1 MMQSTTILTN
11 FHKDHLKIV
20 ISGKSTIIIEHLP
33 EWLTDCEIII
43 DLHNHK
49 GGSVYKECV
58 KIKLPYEFQ
67 LPYLRDGIYTLHIF
81 YKSKT
86 NSNNYIGLNTANG
99 YPLNIS
105 LGAIGSIIAR
115 TFENNKRIFVELNE
129 KFVQDYNSNIVP
141 TSQFIPDEIVKLAH
155 KITRFSYSNYE
166 KILAIHDWV
175 ASNIYYDYDS
185 LADNSYIHQK
195 RDALSVVNRKRT
207 VCAGYSKLAVTLLR
221 AVGVAAVN
229 MDCFALGGS
238 TCGDWEVPSNMEDE
252 ANHVVTFAY
261 ADDRWL
267 MMDVTWDSDNEYRN
281 GNYGKKSGYGVSHQ
295 YFDCTLA
302 FFSYTHRFIKK
313 L

>member
-1 MMQSTTILTN
+1 MALLYLFCSDYTT
-11 FHKDHLKIV
+11 KDKI
-20 ISGKSTIIIEHLP
+20 IFIALLSICLLSSRSKAYGFFTIA
-33 EWLTDCEIII
+33 
-43 DLHNHK
+43 
-49 GGSVYKECV
+49 V
-58 KIKLPYEFQ
+58 FF
-67 LPYLRDGIYTLHIF
+67 IF
-81 YKSKT
+81 Y
-86 NSNNYIGLNTANG
+86 LNKNFK
-99 YPLNIS
+99 LEFNWKNIS

-115 TFENNKRIFVELNE
+115 TFENNKRIFIELNE
-129 KFVQDYNSNIVP
+129 KFFRDYNSNIVP

-166 KILAIHDWV
+166 KILAVHDWV

-185 LADNSYIHQK
+185 LSDNSYIHQK

-207 VCAGYSKLAVTLLR
+207 VCAGYSELAVTLLR

>member
-1 MMQSTTILTN
+1 MKQSTTILTN
-11 FHKDHLKIV
+11 FHKDYLKIV
-20 ISGKSTIIIEHLP
+20 ISGKSNIIIEHLP

-43 DLHNHK
+43 DLHNHR
-49 GGSVYKECV
+49 GGSVYQECV

-86 NSNNYIGLNTANG
+86 NSKNYIGLNTANG

-115 TFENNKRIFVELNE
+115 TFENNKRIFIELNE
-129 KFVQDYNSNIVP
+129 KFFRDYNSNIVP

-166 KILAIHDWV
+166 KILAVHDWV

-185 LADNSYIHQK
+185 LSDNSYIHQK

-207 VCAGYSKLAVTLLR
+207 VCAGYSELAVTLLR

-229 MDCFALGGS
+229 MDCFALGDS
-238 TCGDWEVPSNMEDE
+238 SCGDWENPSNMEDE

-281 GNYGKKSGYGVSHQ
+281 GNYGKKTGYGVSHQ

-302 FFSYTHRFIKK
+302 FFSYTHRFINK

>member
-49 GGSVYKECV
+49 GGSVYKEFV

-115 TFENNKRIFVELNE
+115 TFENNKRIFIELNE

-141 TSQFIPDEIVKLAH
+141 TSQYIPDEIVKLAH

-207 VCAGYSKLAVTLLR
+207 VCAGYSELAVTLLR

-281 GNYGKKSGYGVSHQ
+281 GNYVKKSGYGVSHQ